1 MPKRQLT
8 PEEEKERKFKAEF
21 AIRSGIEAARYK
33 QEKAD
38 KLEAVKHP
46 PQKTKTKFEKIRD
59 WVVEHPAN
67 TQRKS
72 SRTAQRK
79 SSRTAQPKPTSRSRK
94 RSGNFMGGFNPPMM
108 MGMRNPFEGTMR
120 SPIRPQKGSR
130 KSQPFDY
137 LDYMD
142 GTPF

>member
-1 MPKRQLT
+1 MVKRQLT
-8 PEEEKERKFKAEF
+8 PEEDKERKFKAEF

-38 KLEAVKHP
+38 KLEALKHP

-67 TQRKS
+67 TQPKP
-72 SRTAQRK
+72 SRTA
-79 SSRTAQPKPTSRSRK
+79 RSRK

>member
-21 AIRSGIEAARYK
+21 TIRSGIEAARYK

-72 SRTAQRK
+72 SRTAQ
-79 SSRTAQPKPTSRSRK
+79 PKPTSRSRK
-94 RSGNFMGGFNPPMM
+94 RSGNSMGGFNPPMM

>member
-8 PEEEKERKFKAEF
+8 PEEDKERKFKAEF

-38 KLEAVKHP
+38 KLEAAKHP

-67 TQRKS
+67 TQRKP
-72 SRTAQRK
+72 SRTAR
-79 SSRTAQPKPTSRSRK
+79 PKPTARSRK
-94 RSGNFMGGFNPPMM
+94 RGGNSMGGFNPPMM